1 MKILMTNKFL
11 YPAGGAEIY
20 VFKLGQYLQAQG
32 HQVEYFGMYH
42 PDNLVGNQ
50 KGIYTV
56 PVDFHRK
63 GIMANMV
70 NPWKVIYSGDAKK
83 RFEYFWM
90 SFSQMSFILIISIIS

>member
-70 NPWKVIYSGDAKK
+70 NP
-83 RFEYFWM
+83 
-90 SFSQMSFILIISIIS
+90 